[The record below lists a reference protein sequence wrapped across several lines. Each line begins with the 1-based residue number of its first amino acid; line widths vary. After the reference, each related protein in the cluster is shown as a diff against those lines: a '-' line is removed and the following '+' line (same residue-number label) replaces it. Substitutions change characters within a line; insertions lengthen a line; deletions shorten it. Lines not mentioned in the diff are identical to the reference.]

1 MHKDEIAAHDFFEEL
16 FSDLSETKITRNDL
30 LKNKITLINENL
42 DIYVKYKGKVCTARS
57 IILELHDDIEKLIVD
72 EIESEKNDYISCD
85 IATSEMFAL
94 NLILSILEKLI
105 ENGAVNNQYLK
116 KAVRQA
122 IWRYTSNQ
130 IKTADAEI
138 EFINSNRSY
147 ENVFNP
153 EFIYETEFDTDL
165 LNKYFKAEELTE
177 NEKRVLSFYIQLG
190 CPSKIKQVDFAN
202 ALNISKNSISKIFKR
217 LKNERRKN
225 NGRD

>member
-16 FSDLSETKITRNDL
+16 FSDLTETKITRNDL

-85 IATSEMFAL
+85 IASSEMFFL
-94 NLILSILEKLI
+94 NLFISILTMLI
-105 ENGAVNNQYLK
+105 KNGTVNTSYLRRAVKQ
-116 KAVRQA
+116 AV
-122 IWRYTSNQ
+122 WRYKSKQ
-130 IKTADAEI
+130 RKKIDAEI
-138 EFINSNRSY
+138 NFMISDKIY
-147 ENVFNP
+147 EN
-153 EFIYETEFDTDL
+153 EARIAIIHETNL

-217 LKNERRKN
+217 LKNERRKK
-225 NGRD
+225 